1 MEASALHLVCRFSL
15 AEAKK
20 KAKKRRKKQRPHEQR
35 DLGRGEK
42 KSEKKTKKT
51 ETSRAARPGMAST
64 QKFNIRTPY
73 VRV

>member
-35 DLGRGEK
+35 DLAWQVRKNLILGRLM
-42 KSEKKTKKT
+42 SEC
-51 ETSRAARPGMAST
+51 ELRVAAERNGY
-64 QKFNIRTPY
+64 Q
-73 VRV
+73 V